1 MTAGTLGYF
10 KNNMEDNPEVRE
22 DSLGD
27 EVFDTVNSS
36 IVSGESIRFFVNVN
50 LEVQPSKSG
59 MGMVDG
65 PLAVLRSPER
75 VGQLTEL
82 SSHSFRHR
90 SCNWWLRALTHL
102 PQGESHPPGM
112 CWVSSWGSRD
122 LIPLYLLC
130 CPHVLGRS

>member
-1 MTAGTLGYF
+1 MEQGTCLGLRAPSYGSTDRGSFLVTAGTQGYF
-10 KNNMEDNPEVRE
+10 KNNMEDNLEVRE

-65 PLAVLRSPER
+65 PL
-75 VGQLTEL
+75 
-82 SSHSFRHR
+82 
-90 SCNWWLRALTHL
+90 
-102 PQGESHPPGM
+102 
-112 CWVSSWGSRD
+112 
-122 LIPLYLLC
+122 LC
-130 CPHVLGRS
+130 

>member
-1 MTAGTLGYF
+1 MTAATLGYF
-10 KNNMEDNPEVRE
+10 KNDTDDNPEVPE

-65 PLAVLRSPER
+65 PALLRSPET
-75 VGQLTEL
+75 VGQHTEL
-82 SSHSFRHR
+82 SSYSSRHR
-90 SCNWWLRALTHL
+90 RCNWWLCAPTHL
-102 PQGESHPPGM
+102 PQGEAHPPGL
-112 CWVSSWGSRD
+112 CWVSS
-122 LIPLYLLC
+122 
-130 CPHVLGRS
+130 